1 MYQAEGELCN
11 EMIAT
16 LVSGEIWINEMY
28 LCWGWIKNLEVICT
42 ARLAFGSV
50 VSELKDKFLDM

>member
-1 MYQAEGELCN
+1 MYQAEGGLCD

-16 LVSGEIWINEMY
+16 LVSREIWINEMY
-28 LCWGWIKNLEVICT
+28 LLQGWIKNLEVICT

-50 VSELKDKFLDM
+50 VSEPKDKFLDA